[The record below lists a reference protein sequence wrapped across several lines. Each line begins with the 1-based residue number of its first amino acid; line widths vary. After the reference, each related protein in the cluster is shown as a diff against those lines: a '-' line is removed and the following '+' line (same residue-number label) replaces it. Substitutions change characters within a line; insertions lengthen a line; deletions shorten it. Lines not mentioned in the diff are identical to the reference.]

1 MSVLQ
6 DSGQPMRSVPSPR
19 WLWVATGTASNTR
32 AISSSEKPCASSR
45 SREDSWTSVCA
56 HGQAVMPVAVTPI
69 SRRVPSGPATAEPC
83 SV

>member
-1 MSVLQ
+1 MSVSQ
-6 DSGQPMRSVPSPR
+6 CSAQPIRSVPSPR
-19 WLWVATGTASNTR
+19 WLCVATGTASKTC
-32 AISSSEKPCASSR
+32 AISSSEKPWASSR

-56 HGQAVMPVAVTPI
+56 HGQAVMPAAVTPI